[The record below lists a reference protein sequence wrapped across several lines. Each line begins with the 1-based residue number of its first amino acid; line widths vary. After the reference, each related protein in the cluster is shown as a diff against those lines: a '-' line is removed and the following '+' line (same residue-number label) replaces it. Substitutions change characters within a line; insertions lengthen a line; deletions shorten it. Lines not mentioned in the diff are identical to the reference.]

1 MGYSSEEI
9 EEALM
14 NLFNL
19 GIVSVDYDEN
29 LEARFSVKDDA
40 KFENAIKKVRDNDV
54 WRQHSLAT

>member
-54 WRQHSLAT
+54 